1 MAVGLGT
8 DSPAGG
14 SGAGCR
20 VVAAVLGLRTP
31 APTRLSFVQTSF
43 PSRPQPQLRAELV
56 ACLGIEGR
64 VLRANLCSGPC
75 AGSLEGD
82 AEEGDSPVDRRT
94 LLRNEV
100 LSKSRVAWECSPNW
114 VVSPIQG

>member
-1 MAVGLGT
+1 MAVGPGT
-8 DSPAGG
+8 DNPVGG

-20 VVAAVLGLRTP
+20 VVAAVLGLRAP
-31 APTRLSFVQTSF
+31 APSRLSFVQTSF
-43 PSRPQPQLRAELV
+43 PSRSQPQLYAELV

-64 VLRANLCSGPC
+64 
-75 AGSLEGD
+75 SLEGD

-100 LSKSRVAWECSPNW
+100 LSKGRVA
-114 VVSPIQG
+114 